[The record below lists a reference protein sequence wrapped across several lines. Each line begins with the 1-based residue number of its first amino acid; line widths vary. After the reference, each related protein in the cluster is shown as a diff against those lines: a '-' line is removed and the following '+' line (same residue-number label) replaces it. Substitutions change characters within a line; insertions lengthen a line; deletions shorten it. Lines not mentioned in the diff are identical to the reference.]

1 MSVASPWFLSQLAA
15 GAVAVLLGLSALAL
29 LITPR
34 RGGSQVIYGAC
45 ALLSAVLAAATLGA
59 LLAPG
64 TRLAAIQLAVGL
76 PLGHTLLG
84 FDPLSAAFA
93 VIINVAICIVSA
105 YAIGYGAH
113 AREPRRVVPF
123 YPAFIAA
130 MNLVLLARDAFSFL
144 VGWEFMSLTSWA
156 LVLSEHADVENR
168 RAALVYL
175 VMATGGALAL
185 LFAFGLLAGA
195 AGGYGFEEMRRAAPA
210 VGAAAP
216 VVLALALA
224 GAGSKAGLVPLH
236 AWLPLAHPAAPSHVS
251 ALMSGVM
258 TKVAV
263 YGFVRIVFDL
273 AGPPAWW
280 WSIPVLLIAAVTTLL
295 GVLYALMEHDLKRLL
310 AYHTVENI
318 GIIFIGLGLA
328 LAFEA
333 GGLKVAAALAL
344 TAAIFHVFNHSLFK
358 TLLFLGSGA
367 LLQATGE
374 RDMEHLG
381 GLIHR
386 MPFTALAFL
395 AGCAAISALPPFNGF
410 ASEWLTFQAIL
421 VSPQLP
427 QWVPRLIVPA
437 VGATLAC
444 AAALAATCFVKAFG
458 ITFLGRYRS
467 GAAAAA
473 YETDRWSRGA
483 MLLLA
488 LLCLAAGIAPGF
500 VMDALAPVTQMLVGA
515 RLALQSSEPW
525 LRIVPIDTARS
536 AYDGAL
542 VLGMILIAAV
552 ASALIVRRFASHALR
567 RSAPWDCGYPD
578 PSPATQYTAG
588 SFAQPIR
595 RVFGSVVFRA
605 REHLSMP
612 RPGDTRPARFEV
624 ELHDTLWEVL
634 YLPVIRLVEAT
645 SAWVNQLQFLTV
657 RRYLT
662 LVFAALVLL
671 LVIVGGWR

>member
-1 MSVASPWFLSQLAA
+1 MSVATPWFLSELAS
-15 GAVAVLLGLSALAL
+15 GCVALLLSLSALAI
-29 LITPR
+29 LIAPR
-34 RGGSQVIYGAC
+34 RHGSQLIYGAC
-45 ALLSAVLAAATLGA
+45 ALLTGVLAVTALLA
-59 LLAPG
+59 LLAPPAA
-64 TRLAAIQLAVGL
+64 RAAIQLAVGL
-76 PLGHTLLG
+76 PLGRTLLG
-84 FDPLSAAFA
+84 FDPLGAAFA
-93 VIINVAICIVSA
+93 VIINVATTLVSG

-123 YPAFIAA
+123 YPAFIAG

-144 VGWEFMSLTSWA
+144 IGWEFMSLASWA
-156 LVLSEHADVENR
+156 LVVSDHASAGNR

-175 VMATGGALAL
+175 IMATGGALTL
-185 LFAFGLLAGA
+185 LFAFGLLAGS
-195 AGGYGFEEMRRAAPA
+195 AGGYEFAQIRSAAHGAAPL
-210 VGAAAP
+210 VLF
-216 VVLALALA
+216 LALV

-273 AGPPAWW
+273 VGAPSWW
-280 WSIPVLLIAAVTTLL
+280 WSIPVLLVAGVTTLL

-333 GGLKVAAALAL
+333 SGLKSAAALAL
-344 TAAIFHVFNHSLFK
+344 TAAIFHAFNHSLFK
-358 TLLFLGSGA
+358 SLLFLGSGA
-367 LLQATGE
+367 VLHATGE
-374 RDMEHLG
+374 RDMERLG

-386 MPFTALAFL
+386 MPVTALAFL
-395 AGCAAISALPPFNGF
+395 AGCIAISALPPFNGF

-421 VSPQLP
+421 LSPQLP

-444 AAALAATCFVKAFG
+444 SAALAATCFVKAFG
-458 ITFLGRYRS
+458 MTFLGRSRS
-467 GAAAAA
+467 AAATQAR
-473 YETDRWSRGA
+473 ETDRWSRGT

-488 LLCLAAGIAPGF
+488 LLCLCAGIVPGF
-500 VMDALAPVTQMLVGA
+500 VMDALAPVMQMIIGT
-515 RLALQSSEPW
+515 RLAVQSSQPW
-525 LRIVPIDTARS
+525 LRIVPIDGARS

-542 VLGMILIAAV
+542 VLGMIVIAAL
-552 ASALIVRRFASHALR
+552 AAALIVRRFASHALR
-567 RSAPWDCGYPD
+567 RSAAWDCGFPD
-578 PSPATQYTAG
+578 ASPATQYTAA

-595 RVFGSVVFRA
+595 RVFGTAVFRA
-605 REHLSMP
+605 REHVTMP
-612 RPGDTRPARFEV
+612 RPGDTSPARLQV
-624 ELHDTLWEVL
+624 ELHDTLWEAL
-634 YLPVIRLVEAT
+634 YLPVIRVVDALAE
-645 SAWVNQLQFLTV
+645 WVNRLQFLTI

-662 LVFAALVLL
+662 MVFAALVLL
-671 LVIVGGWR
+671 LVIVGAWR